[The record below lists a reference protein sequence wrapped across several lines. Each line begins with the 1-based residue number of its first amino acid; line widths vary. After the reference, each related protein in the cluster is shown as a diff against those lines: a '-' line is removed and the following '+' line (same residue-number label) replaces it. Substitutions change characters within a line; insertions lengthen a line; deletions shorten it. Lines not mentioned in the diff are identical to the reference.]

1 MVNGMRDDIWLK
13 KDLNLQKA
21 FADGDFGLL
30 MDYSDENQKNLM
42 NQWMNREASFMN
54 KMLRFGSTVLH
65 RFENGLQ
72 NEQQLYAVFRMG
84 ALLGTVEG
92 FEQIIYEK
100 AQGEWIYEE
109 FRQEVSSTKHLKE
122 IILALQLYGVMN
134 HSEIC
139 KELNLKDS
147 TLTEIMK
154 RIEPTKLVQS
164 TKSGKYKLYTLT
176 DTGRRLGLKLRQQYS
191 GDINLKE
198 LLLKLKEYFEYTSNR
213 EDFRRQ
219 IESVF
224 EENSLATIY
233 SGDELD
239 IFFADENKKTHHDKY
254 QVSSSLWE
262 NNENNTNRHVLIA
275 NKKVDGLNPFNYE
288 NISKENYA

>member
-100 AQGEWIYEE
+100 AQGEW
-109 FRQEVSSTKHLKE
+109 F
-122 IILALQLYGVMN
+122 
-134 HSEIC
+134 
-139 KELNLKDS
+139 
-147 TLTEIMK
+147 MK
-154 RIEPTKLVQS
+154 IQARS
-164 TKSGKYKLYTLT
+164 
-176 DTGRRLGLKLRQQYS
+176 
-191 GDINLKE
+191 
-198 LLLKLKEYFEYTSNR
+198 
-213 EDFRRQ
+213 
-219 IESVF
+219 
-224 EENSLATIY
+224 
-233 SGDELD
+233 
-239 IFFADENKKTHHDKY
+239 IF
-254 QVSSSLWE
+254 
-262 NNENNTNRHVLIA
+262 NETFKRNNTGASIIWCYE
-275 NKKVDGLNPFNYE
+275 PF
-288 NISKENYA
+288 